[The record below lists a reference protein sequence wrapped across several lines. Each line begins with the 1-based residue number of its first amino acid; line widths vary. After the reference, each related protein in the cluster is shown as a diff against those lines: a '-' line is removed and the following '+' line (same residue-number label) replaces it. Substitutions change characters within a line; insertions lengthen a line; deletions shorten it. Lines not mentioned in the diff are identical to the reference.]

1 MASIESVAPISST
14 EYLVSETES
23 SGSALAV
30 PDDDQPVSNTD
41 NIEDED
47 TEGWVLPENGL
58 CDFIPIK
65 QLSNIEALVCND
77 TQRLFRGI
85 YRQPE
90 TKADLCLT
98 WGESKG
104 AGLVVWS
111 YFIGKKKYV
120 ILPSGEI
127 VKSKPKG
134 TKFDQRTGR
143 VKYRAILP
151 TERTMDLELHVQMGR
166 NIRKACGKASGR
178 LRALGFTRV
187 VEDELTYQEM
197 SWQMRQ
203 ELTHDASAE
212 LTTFRTSVPH

>member
-1 MASIESVAPISST
+1 MASIESVAPIFST
-14 EYLVSETES
+14 EYLVSETGS

-30 PDDDQPVSNTD
+30 PNDDQPVANTH
-41 NIEDED
+41 NIED
-47 TEGWVLPENGL
+47 TEGWVLPKNGL

-65 QLSNIEALVCND
+65 ELSSIHALVLND

-90 TKADLCLT
+90 NKADLSLT

-111 YFIGKKKYV
+111 YFVSKKKHI

-127 VKSKPKG
+127 VNSMPKG
-134 TKFDQRTGR
+134 TKFDQTTGR
-143 VKYRAILP
+143 VKYRALLP
-151 TERTMDLELHVQMGR
+151 NERTMDPKLHDEMGH
-166 NIRKACGKASGR
+166 NIRKACRKASGR

-187 VEDELTYQEM
+187 VKGERTYKEM
-197 SWQMRQ
+197 TWQIRQ
-203 ELTHDASAE
+203 ELTDNAGAE
-212 LTTFRTSVPH
+212 LTTLRTSVPH